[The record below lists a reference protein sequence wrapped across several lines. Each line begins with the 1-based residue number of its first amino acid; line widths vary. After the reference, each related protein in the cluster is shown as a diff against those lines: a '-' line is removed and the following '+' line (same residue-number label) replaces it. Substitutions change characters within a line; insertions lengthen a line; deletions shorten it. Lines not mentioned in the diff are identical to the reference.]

1 MTWLAWRQYRWQ
13 GAFAL
18 FALIVFAVLFGVTA
32 PHIWHTYNTVV
43 KPCSRHGDC
52 NSVDHAFLT
61 NYNFYEHLIQA
72 SVIFPALLGAFWGG
86 PLVAREFEN
95 GTFRL
100 TWTQSETRM
109 KWLSSK
115 LIVVGLGSVLTV
127 GLFSL
132 MATWWS
138 HPYDI
143 VNNAPFST
151 FDVRDIAPLGYA
163 AFAFALGVALGTL
176 VRRTLPAMATTLIA
190 FAGVRVF
197 FNLKIRPHFMSPL
210 HATSQFLPF
219 SQANNVGVLSE
230 KGAWIISSTTETSA
244 GKVIGQ
250 NGGIGSNGQIS
261 FTNPVDGHPTFVG
274 VGRCPNVFPKQSLQP
289 TNSVHRVVVG
299 RPSQAMQKAI
309 NECVNSFHLKSVLT
323 YQPADR
329 FWTFQ
334 WYELAS
340 YLVLAG
346 LLCVLSLWLVRRH

>member
-1 MTWLAWRQYRWQ
+1 MMWLAWRQYRAQ
-13 GAFAL
+13 AAFGL

-32 PHIWHTYNTVV
+32 PHIWHTYDTIV
-43 KPCSRHGDC
+43 KPCSKYGDC
-52 NSVDHAFLT
+52 STVDAAFLT

-72 SVIFPALLGAFWGG
+72 SVIFPALLGAFWGA

-100 TWTQSETRM
+100 TWTQSETRV
-109 KWLSSK
+109 KWLASK
-115 LIVVGLGSVLTV
+115 LTVAGLGTVLTV

-143 VNNAPFST
+143 VNRAPFST

-163 AFAFALGVALGTL
+163 AFAFALGVPLGVL
-176 VRRTLPAMATTLIA
+176 IRRTLPAMAATLIV
-190 FAGVRVF
+190 FASVRVF
-197 FNLKIRPHFMSPL
+197 YNLKIRPHLISPL
-210 HATSQFLPF
+210 HATSKFLPF
-219 SQANNVGVLSE
+219 SQSNNVGVLSE

-244 GKVIGQ
+244 GVVIGEH
-250 NGGIGSNGQIS
+250 GGIGSNGQINFS
-261 FTNPVDGHPTFVG
+261 PPVDGHSTFVG
-274 VGRCPNVFPKQSLQP
+274 VGRCPNVFPKQPIFP
-289 TNSVHRVVVG
+289 TSGAHRVIIG
-299 RPSQAMQKAI
+299 GPSSAMQKAI
-309 NECVNSFHLKSVLT
+309 NECINSFHLTSVLT

-334 WYELAS
+334 WYELAC

-346 LLCVLSLWLVRRH
+346 LLSFFSVWLVRRH